1 MDTIKIQKAK
11 RVRDGSPRLVVTTPF
26 HPQFARKARLLGGS
40 WEDANK
46 RWQFDSRDEARVR
59 ELCIELFGEDDQN
72 GERRDVRFDLG
83 FLEDSDELREF
94 GRVLAWRRGRDA
106 EVSLGSDVIL
116 LSGGFPRS
124 GGSANHPRV
133 ACREALVEIRD
144 VPIRM
149 VEKAVE
155 RWGERVTVIEP
166 APSAQRPA
174 PREEEDPLTKATND
188 AIAWR
193 EAAGML
199 EALLSEIDPAKARGV
214 REMFSCLDW
223 GHTEEDEAEDRRR
236 EQQLIDMQVAA
247 GVL

>member
-11 RVRDGSPRLVVTTPF
+11 RVSDGTLRLVVTTPF

-40 WEDANK
+40 WEDGNK
-46 RWQFDSRDEARVR
+46 RWQFDPRDEARVR
-59 ELCIELFGEDDQN
+59 ELCVELFGEDDQD
-72 GERRDVRFDLG
+72 GPRRDVRFDLG
-83 FLEDSDELREF
+83 FLEDGDELREF
-94 GRVLAWRRGRDA
+94 GRALAWRRGRDA
-106 EVSLGSDVIL
+106 SVSLGEGVIL
-116 LSGGFPRS
+116 LSGGFPSR

-133 ACREALVEIRD
+133 SCSEALVEIRD

-155 RWGERVTVIEP
+155 RWGDRVTVIEP
-166 APSAQRPA
+166 IPA
-174 PREEEDPLTKATND
+174 PDARRQMPEEEEDPLTKATND

-214 REMFSCLDW
+214 REIFTCLDW
-223 GHTEEDEAEDRRR
+223 RHTDEDEAEDRAR
-236 EQQLIDMQVAA
+236 EAEAKMVRPVGL
-247 GVL
+247 